1 MWLQEDV
8 VQKHEQYQF
17 SITEIF
23 FKHNL
28 HLILWFFYADV
39 YQTGELLSH
48 GGVFL
53 LKNALM

>member
-23 FKHNL
+23 KHKFAFNC
-28 HLILWFFYADV
+28 FFYADV
-39 YQTGELLSH
+39 YQTGELLIH
-48 GGVFL
+48 GKVSF
-53 LKNALM
+53 KKMH